1 MGEKC
6 GKIRQTEGIVRG
18 KTEKKAL
25 IFWADLTTMESSNFL
40 HFSIG
45 KGGENMALEAIQTV
59 TQAEAKAKADRESAA
74 AQAKQRLADAQR
86 EAKQTVEQARQQARE
101 EARRMMAE
109 AEDKA
114 AQLTREELDRAAAD
128 CDTLKQDA
136 RGRLEEAAQLIVGR
150 VVEG

>member
-1 MGEKC
+1 M
-6 GKIRQTEGIVRG
+6 
-18 KTEKKAL
+18 
-25 IFWADLTTMESSNFL
+25 IFWANLTTMESSNFL
-40 HFSIG
+40 HSSIG
-45 KGGENMALEAIQTV
+45 KGGENMALEVIQTV
-59 TQAEAKAKADRESAA
+59 TQAEAKAKADRESA
-74 AQAKQRLADAQR
+74 QR
-86 EAKQTVEQARQQARE
+86 EARQTVEQARQQARE

-128 CDTLKQDA
+128 CGTLKQNA